1 MAQETSTPLLE
12 LETETETESQDTT
25 AETTSAVVDTGRRI
39 DVSGIAVKAVKTLRR
54 EHRVGP
60 PVIKKNKRY
69 IRPEPMHN
77 VETNGKTEKKF
88 IVETKDA
95 TVSLADKNHKTVFSK
110 IDSDDKV
117 PNKKANVGHSSN
129 GVNGTK
135 VASSAG
141 VTVEWQLPM
150 VKPEP
155 KEWDDSGDFGAMLDE
170 EAPMK
175 KLDIEVGS
183 RVKGRLIYMSKETAF
198 FALSLKHEGIMPM
211 AELKDKN
218 DQPTVK
224 IGDVISVYVVA
235 IDDAIHLSKKIS
247 KLGADLSTLEEAKNN
262 NIPIEGKIVAV
273 NSGGVEVEMAGIKA
287 FCPIGQVDIHFV
299 EDPSTLVGQTLAFLV
314 KQISGNGRN
323 VVLNRRALLE
333 KERKESAKERLANLE
348 VGQQVTGKIV
358 RLADFGAFV
367 DLNGIDGLIPL
378 SELGFGHNTRVD
390 ERVSIGDLVTVEVM
404 RIEPDPKREGQMR
417 ISLSLKAAMPDPFE
431 TYGQYLVA
439 GASLE
444 GKVARL
450 ETFGAFIELFD
461 GVDGLI
467 HISEL
472 SEQRV
477 RHPSEVLNIGD
488 PVTVRVLDVDMPKR
502 RISLS
507 LRENVQRQAQN
518 GASTS
523 TTKRGDKLDGVV
535 ERVERYG
542 IFLKLSNGQTA
553 LLPGSESGS
562 PRGADLNK
570 PFPIGTTVPVMVI
583 EVDDRSRIR
592 VSKIARE
599 KAEEQALVQSYSGR
613 KGQQASLGTF
623 ADLLKAKVNS

>member
-1 MAQETSTPLLE
+1 MT
-12 LETETETESQDTT
+12 
-25 AETTSAVVDTGRRI
+25 I
-39 DVSGIAVKAVKTLRR
+39 
-54 EHRVGP
+54 
-60 PVIKKNKRY
+60 
-69 IRPEPMHN
+69 
-77 VETNGKTEKKF
+77 
-88 IVETKDA
+88 
-95 TVSLADKNHKTVFSK
+95 
-110 IDSDDKV
+110 
-117 PNKKANVGHSSN
+117 
-129 GVNGTK
+129 
-135 VASSAG
+135 
-141 VTVEWQLPM
+141 EWQMPA

-170 EAPMK
+170 EAPVK

-211 AELKDKN
+211 AELKGKN
-218 DQPTVK
+218 DEVTVK
-224 IGDVISVYVVA
+224 IGDVVSVYVVA

-247 KLGADLSTLEEAKNN
+247 KLGADLSSLEEAKNN

-299 EDPSTLVGQTLAFLV
+299 EDPSTLVGHTLAFLV

-323 VVLNRRALLE
+323 VVLNRRSLLE
-333 KERKESAKERLANLE
+333 KERKESAKERLASLE

-378 SELGFGHNTRVD
+378 SELGFGHNTRVED
-390 ERVSIGDLVTVEVM
+390 RVSVGDLVTVEVM

-417 ISLSLKAAMPDPFE
+417 ISLSLKAAMPDPFD

-461 GVDGLI
+461 GIDGLI

-477 RHPSEVLNIGD
+477 RHPSEVLNVGD

-507 LRENVQRQAQN
+507 LRENVQRQTQN
-518 GASTS
+518 GTS
-523 TTKRGDKLDGVV
+523 ATTTKRGDKLDGVV

-623 ADLLKAKVNS
+623 ADLLKAKIK